1 MVASAQRPPF
11 GFDDFNQLGII
22 VAFVGQQHLCRVAF
36 NQALRLWAIVTLA
49 RRQNEAQR
57 IAERV
62 NGDMNLR

>member
-1 MVASAQRPPF
+1 
-11 GFDDFNQLGII
+11 
-22 VAFVGQQHLCRVAF
+22 LCRVAF